1 MQTVGG
7 PVLVGIVRLDS
18 LKVGAAEVNDLS
30 ILVHD
35 FSSDPRVE
43 GLLGMDFLNAFKWD
57 STRKSISSCF
67 RLGDPDSSFS

>member
-1 MQTVGG
+1 LGG
-7 PVLVGIVRLDS
+7 PVWVGIVRLDW

-43 GLLGMDFLNAFKWD
+43 GLLGIDFLSRFQVGLD
-57 STRKSISSCF
+57 SQKHLIVLSPR
-67 RLGDPDSSFS
+67 

>member
-1 MQTVGG
+1 VQTVGG

-43 GLLGMDFLNAFKWD
+43 GLLGMDFLSRFQVGFD
-57 STRKSISSCF
+57 SQKHLIVLSPR
-67 RLGDPDSSFS
+67 